1 MCQND
6 IKDGGK
12 QLVRKLNG
20 IAASK
25 FNRRF
30 GKITKK
36 KDSKMANDTNWSFR
50 HYTWLVFFS
59 SLTSPLRSEIPSLHS
74 HFHFLSTNWTH
85 LSKMGRALCNAFFLP
100 LSVVCLF
107 NLVKKPFNLFLLFLL
122 NRLKS
127 MFRIEKEIGWLAR
140 LVMFMF

>member
-50 HYTWLVFFS
+50 HYT
-59 SLTSPLRSEIPSLHS
+59 
-74 HFHFLSTNWTH
+74 
-85 LSKMGRALCNAFFLP
+85 
-100 LSVVCLF
+100 
-107 NLVKKPFNLFLLFLL
+107 
-122 NRLKS
+122 
-127 MFRIEKEIGWLAR
+127 
-140 LVMFMF
+140 